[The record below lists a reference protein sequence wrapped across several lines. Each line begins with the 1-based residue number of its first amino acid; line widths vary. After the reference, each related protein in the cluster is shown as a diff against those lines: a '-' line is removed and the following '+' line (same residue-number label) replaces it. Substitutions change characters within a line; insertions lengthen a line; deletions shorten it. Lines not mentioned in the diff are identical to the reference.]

1 MSKVSGRVLV
11 LDGMWNKSLAVV
23 RTLAQRGLRVTAGEC
38 TRWSAAL
45 FSKYSSAQVIYP
57 SPSTHPSAF
66 LVALE
71 QELETGRY
79 DVVFPMEWSTQSLLT
94 SPETRSRLERF
105 VRIPFGDA
113 SVAALLNDKA
123 FVMRKA
129 ESLGVAIPRTWHPSS
144 VDEVRKV
151 GRQASYPL
159 LIKPR
164 SSSGSRGILPAA
176 GPQDL
181 VDAYQ
186 RVHAQYPLPII
197 QEKIPSG
204 GESLGVCVLLNA
216 ASEVRATFAYR
227 KIRQYPVQ
235 GGPSTLRESIRNDGI
250 AAVAARFLQSVKWT
264 GIAHLE
270 FMVDPRDG
278 VPKLLEVNPRF
289 WGSLALAIE
298 AGVDFPY
305 LLYRMA
311 MDGDIAPVDGEY
323 PAGVV
328 CRWLLPGDLLHFIA
342 NPDRFRLTPGFFDF
356 RAKDDIL
363 SLSDPLPVLG
373 RVLSLFPLMFDPDM
387 RKLISRRPQ

>member
-1 MSKVSGRVLV
+1 MSADMSRVLV
-11 LDGMWNKSLAVV
+11 LDGMWNKSLAAV

-38 TRWSAAL
+38 TRWATAI
-45 FSKYSSAQVIYP
+45 FSKHCSERFIYP
-57 SPSTHPSAF
+57 SPSARPAAF
-66 LVALE
+66 LCALE

-79 DVVFPMEWSTQSLLT
+79 DVVFPMEWTTQSLLT
-94 SPETRSRLERF
+94 HPETRSRLERF
-105 VRIPFGDA
+105 VRIPFGDVSA
-113 SVAALLNDKA
+113 AALLNDKS

-129 ESLGVAIPRTWHPSS
+129 EALGIATPRTWHPLS
-144 VDEVRKV
+144 VDDVRETA
-151 GRQASYPL
+151 GELSYPL

-164 SSSGSRGILPAA
+164 SSSGSRGILPVVDSRDFVAA
-176 GPQDL
+176 YL
-181 VDAYQ
+181 

-197 QEKIPSG
+197 QERIPSG

-216 ASEVRATFAYR
+216 VSEVRATFAYR

-235 GGPSTLRESIRNDGI
+235 GGPSTLRESIRHDGI
-250 AAVAARFLQSVKWT
+250 AAATARFLQSVGWT
-264 GIAHLE
+264 GVAHLE
-270 FMVDPRDG
+270 FLIDPRDG

-289 WGSLALAIE
+289 WGSLALAVE

-311 MDGDIAPVDGEY
+311 MDGDIAPAADDY
-323 PAGVV
+323 PEGIV

-363 SLSDPLPVLG
+363 SFSDPLPVLG